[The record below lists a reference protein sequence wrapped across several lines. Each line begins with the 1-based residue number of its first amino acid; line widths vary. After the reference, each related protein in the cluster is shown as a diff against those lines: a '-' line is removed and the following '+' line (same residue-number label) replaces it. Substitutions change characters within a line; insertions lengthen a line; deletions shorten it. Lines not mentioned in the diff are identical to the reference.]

1 MVRAGCPKGRS
12 RSVWVVPSLKLLPQS
27 PQVKPRTFTIPLYRS
42 CLTRWGSAKKI
53 NGSEIVGGGNSR
65 SGVACGSA
73 ILHHCCPPFKDAD
86 RDLLRLLLMTSA
98 ARVQC
103 RSDVDG
109 SWSRPTSFLR
119 DRRGFPV
126 SSADFLGRHRRRPVL
141 VSGVHANF
149 LTHVSAKAAST
160 ALTCDRLRCEIYLTT
175 QV

>member
-1 MVRAGCPKGRS
+1 MLITGITSRVFPMVGISSTLKGAFANPAFSRLKSANPRPLAGKKVRDVAPLLY
-12 RSVWVVPSLKLLPQS
+12 SL
-27 PQVKPRTFTIPLYRS
+27 
-42 CLTRWGSAKKI
+42 
-53 NGSEIVGGGNSR
+53 
-65 SGVACGSA
+65 
-73 ILHHCCPPFKDAD
+73 KDAD

-126 SSADFLGRHRRRPVL
+126 SSVDFFGPPSPTSGFGLRRSCELSYAR
-141 VSGVHANF
+141 VSQSGF
-149 LTHVSAKAAST
+149 YSAYVR
-160 ALTCDRLRCEIYLTT
+160 RLRCEIYLTT

>member
-1 MVRAGCPKGRS
+1 MRIGYLAPLLF
-12 RSVWVVPSLKLLPQS
+12 SL
-27 PQVKPRTFTIPLYRS
+27 
-42 CLTRWGSAKKI
+42 
-53 NGSEIVGGGNSR
+53 
-65 SGVACGSA
+65 
-73 ILHHCCPPFKDAD
+73 KDAD

-98 ARVQC
+98 ARVQI

-126 SSADFLGRHRRRPVL
+126 SSVDFLGRHHRLGRPVF

-160 ALTCDRLRCEIYLTT
+160 ALTCEDCGVRFISRLKYKIQASSWRHVRQSMYTTFPRARRGCPPSQEACAWEIRSCCTPRNFRRHCIRR
-175 QV
+175 

>member
-1 MVRAGCPKGRS
+1 MRVGYLAPTLF
-12 RSVWVVPSLKLLPQS
+12 SL
-27 PQVKPRTFTIPLYRS
+27 
-42 CLTRWGSAKKI
+42 
-53 NGSEIVGGGNSR
+53 
-65 SGVACGSA
+65 
-73 ILHHCCPPFKDAD
+73 KDAD

-98 ARVQC
+98 ARVQI

-126 SSADFLGRHRRRPVL
+126 SSVDFLGRHRRRPVL

-160 ALTCDRLRCEIYLTT
+160 ALTCEDCGVRFISRLKYKIQAWRHVYDNLCIRLSLALVEAVLRKLALGK
-175 QV
+175 

>member
-1 MVRAGCPKGRS
+1 MRIGYLAPLLY
-12 RSVWVVPSLKLLPQS
+12 SL
-27 PQVKPRTFTIPLYRS
+27 
-42 CLTRWGSAKKI
+42 
-53 NGSEIVGGGNSR
+53 
-65 SGVACGSA
+65 
-73 ILHHCCPPFKDAD
+73 KDAD

-98 ARVQC
+98 ARVQI

-126 SSADFLGRHRRRPVL
+126 SSVDFLGRHRRRPVL

-160 ALTCDRLRCEIYLTT
+160 ALTCEDCGVRFISRLKYKARSPAIEHREASTSHFGQYVPFLEPNRSFPSVGCTRRKGQPLVVCCFPSIHVLRR
-175 QV
+175 QPRGG

>member
-1 MVRAGCPKGRS
+1 MGCVRHSG
-12 RSVWVVPSLKLLPQS
+12 WQ
-27 PQVKPRTFTIPLYRS
+27 
-42 CLTRWGSAKKI
+42 

-126 SSADFLGRHRRRPVL
+126 SSVDFLGRHRRRPVL

-160 ALTCDRLRCEIYLTT
+160 ALTCEDCGVRFISRLKYKIQAWRHVYDNLCIRLSLALVEAVLKKLALGK
-175 QV
+175 